1 MTVIELGDV
10 SRIPAEPPEPEPAPE
25 FRRGTVRRLVLTG
38 LTLLC
43 AALLS
48 ASVPPGPA
56 GFRRLWSVPFG
67 QADTMAI
74 RGDLAYVHRA
84 HADGAR
90 LTAYDVATGEV
101 RWTRLTGTQVSWLS
115 GGQNEEV
122 LLIPGDEQTA
132 EVEFED
138 GSRGVEVFGGTV
150 TALDPVTGERLW
162 KHPGFQEW
170 ADTKGTILLYEH
182 DRDGL
187 TVVRVVRARSGELLW
202 ERRLE
207 EAQTAMLQ
215 VDGSTPAHVVLAA
228 PDGRMTVLRYSDGAT
243 VVSRRVPW
251 VPLQP
256 STGRGSSLSTATGMV
271 LVSDNLAQHH
281 AKVTAYRVGTLEKLW
296 EREADES
303 PYVQDCGLVLCLG
316 DGTNVIA
323 LDPATGAE
331 RWRRPGQV
339 NMGVLPGGDRMLV
352 SGSAED
358 SQQTILSSVDGREL
372 GTGGRGHVLH
382 HNQEENSML
391 LSRALPP
398 DYNRA
403 VLRRLDLVTGRS
415 VVLGIIPISRDGFC
429 DGDGRYIG
437 CRDGNDITFTA
448 VG

>member
-1 MTVIELGDV
+1 MIELGDV
-10 SRIPAEPPEPEPAPE
+10 SRIPAEPPDPEPAPE
-25 FRRGTVRRLVLTG
+25 FQRGTVRRLVLVG

-48 ASVPPGPA
+48 ASAPPGPA

-74 RGDLAYVHRA
+74 RGDLAFVHRA
-84 HADGAR
+84 RPGGAE

-101 RWTRLTGTQVSWLS
+101 RWARVTGGQVSWLS

-122 LLIPGDEQTA
+122 LLIPGNEQTV
-132 EVEFED
+132 EVEYED
-138 GSRGVEVFGGTV
+138 GSRGVEIYGGTV
-150 TALDPVTGERLW
+150 TALDPATGTPLW

-170 ADTKGTILLYEH
+170 ADTRGTVLLYEY

-187 TVVRVVRARSGELLW
+187 AAVRVVRARDGELLW
-202 ERRLE
+202 ERRLKD
-207 EAQTAMLQ
+207 AQSAMLQ
-215 VDGSTPAHVVLAA
+215 VDGSTPAHVVLVAA
-228 PDGRMTVLRYSDGAT
+228 DGETTVLRYADGVT
-243 VVSRRVPW
+243 VVGRRLPW
-251 VPLQP
+251 TPLRP
-256 STGRGSSLSTATGMV
+256 STGRGSSLFTATGLV
-271 LVSDNLAQHH
+271 LVTENLAQHH
-281 AKVTAYRVGTLEKLW
+281 AKVTAYRVGTLERLW
-296 EREADES
+296 ERESDEN
-303 PYVQDCGLVLCLG
+303 PYVQDCGPVLCLVA
-316 DGTNVIA
+316 GTDIIA
-323 LDPATGAE
+323 LDPATGIE

-339 NMGVLPGGDRMLV
+339 NAGALPGDRMLI
-352 SGSAED
+352 SDNGDNA
-358 SQQTILSSVDGREL
+358 QQTVLSSVDGRVL
-372 GTGGRGHVLH
+372 GSGGRGAVVH
-382 HNQEENSML
+382 HNREDGSML

>member
-10 SRIPAEPPEPEPAPE
+10 SRIPAEPPDPEPAPE
-25 FRRGTVRRLVLTG
+25 FQRGTVRRLVLIG

-74 RGDLAYVHRA
+74 RGDLAFVHRA
-84 HADGAR
+84 RPGGAE

-101 RWTRLTGTQVSWLS
+101 RWVRVTGGQVSWLS

-122 LLIPGDEQTA
+122 LLIPGNEQTV
-132 EVEFED
+132 EVEYED
-138 GSRGVEVFGGTV
+138 GSRGVEIYGGTV
-150 TALDPVTGERLW
+150 TALDPATGAPLW

-170 ADTKGTILLYEH
+170 ADTHGTVLLYEY

-187 TVVRVVRARSGELLW
+187 AAVRVVRARDGELLW

-207 EAQTAMLQ
+207 DAQSAMLQ
-215 VDGSTPAHVVLAA
+215 VDGSAPAHVVLVAA
-228 PDGRMTVLRYSDGAT
+228 DGETTVLRYADGAT
-243 VVSRRVPW
+243 VVGRRLPW
-251 VPLQP
+251 TPLRP
-256 STGRGSSLSTATGMV
+256 STGRGSSLFTATGLV
-271 LVSDNLAQHH
+271 LVTENLAQHH
-281 AKVTAYRVGTLEKLW
+281 AKVTAYRVGTLERLW
-296 EREADES
+296 ERESDEN
-303 PYVQDCGLVLCLG
+303 PYVQDCGPVLCLVA
-316 DGTNVIA
+316 GTDIIA
-323 LDPATGAE
+323 LDPATGIE

-339 NMGVLPGGDRMLV
+339 NTGALPGDRILISDNGDN
-352 SGSAED
+352 A
-358 SQQTILSSVDGREL
+358 QQTLLSSVDGRVL
-372 GTGGRGHVLH
+372 GSGGRGAVVH
-382 HNQEENSML
+382 HNREDGSML